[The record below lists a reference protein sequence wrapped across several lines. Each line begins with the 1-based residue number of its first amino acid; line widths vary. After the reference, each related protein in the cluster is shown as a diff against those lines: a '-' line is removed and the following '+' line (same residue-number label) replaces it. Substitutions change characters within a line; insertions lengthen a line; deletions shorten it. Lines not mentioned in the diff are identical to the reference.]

1 MRRKRV
7 FISVLIILLLLAA
20 QVAYA
25 MSSANYR
32 IDWTNLLT
40 GSGGSG
46 GSGSYAADV
55 TVGQTAS
62 KVSASASYQV
72 SLGYWTGRPPN
83 VAGFL
88 IHLPLVRR

>member
-1 MRRKRV
+1 MRRKRA
-7 FISVLIILLLLAA
+7 FIAILFVLLLLVA

-40 GSGGSG
+40 GSGGHG
-46 GSGSYAADV
+46 GSGSYIADV

-62 KVSASASYQV
+62 KVSSSASYQV
-72 SLGYWTGRPPN
+72 SLGYWTGSPPN
-83 VAGFL
+83 VPGFL